1 MSDPIDGYFANLK
14 NPSHHDDL
22 RQLRTFVKTRL
33 PDASE
38 EIRYGMP
45 VYVQG
50 DHIVASLASQRNYMS
65 LYLDTELLEK
75 HRAELAPLDCG
86 KGCIRFTRLEKLPLD
101 VVDTILNE
109 TLAKLFPQTNQVTP
123 HHEES
128 AI

>member
-1 MSDPIDGYFANLK
+1 MSDPIDDYFANLK

-22 RQLRTFVKTRL
+22 RELRTFVKARL

-50 DHIVASLASQRNYMS
+50 DHIVAALASQRNYIS
-65 LYLDTELLEK
+65 LYLDTELVEQ

-86 KGCIRFTRLEKLPLD
+86 KGCVRFTRLAKLPLD
-101 VVDTILNE
+101 VVDTILTE
-109 TLAKLFPQTNQVTP
+109 TLEKLFPQTN
-123 HHEES
+123 
-128 AI
+128 